1 MANLFPGTPPGYDSS
16 DLPGTVRSLC
26 ASLRSLYEN
35 AGLQLSYTQKVA
47 AGLEERVRALEKK
60 SGG

>member
-1 MANLFPGTPPGYDSS
+1 MANLFPGTPPGYDGG

-26 ASLRSLYEN
+26 VSLRSLYEN
-35 AGLQLSYTQKVA
+35 AGLQLSYTQKLV